1 MTRQKDEAPSVAQGE
16 IGRKAVDRETPAARH
31 LDDKP
36 TMMPPQRDPSDTLRG
51 CQRILILGRTGS
63 GKTTLKILND
73 GGYSLVT
80 AAHGALCRRYEVS
93 RWWWA
98 DRGQAGAA
106 RACAA
111 GGAGLEGA
119 GWRPLQAG
127 PAQLRDLQTVLDAGA
142 LLRPTWRSGRRA
154 VA

>member
-98 DRGQAGAA
+98 DRAKWARRERVRLAA
-106 RACAA
+106 LASKGP
-111 GGAGLEGA
+111 GGARCKLA
-119 GWRPLQAG
+119 RPSCVTCRLCWTLA
-127 PAQLRDLQTVLDAGA
+127 RF
-142 LLRPTWRSGRRA
+142 
-154 VA
+154 